1 MESTPHAPAG
11 GQMRHITPRTYVIV
25 FGWLAL
31 LTALEVLIASV
42 GLDESIKIPIL
53 IVVAIIKAAMVVL
66 FYMHLRYDSKIYW
79 LILIVPIGFVLL
91 LGRYLMQH

>member
-31 LTALEVLIASV
+31 LTALEVVTASAIH
-42 GLDESIKIPIL
+42 DETIKVPVL
-53 IVVAIIKAAMVVL
+53 IVVAVIKALLVVL
-66 FYMHLRYDSKIYW
+66 FYMHMRYDSKWYW
-79 LILIVPIGFVLL
+79 FTLVMPIGFVLL
-91 LGRYLMQH
+91 LSQYLKQQ